1 MQTFISFIVVFGLV
15 VLFHEFGH
23 FIVAKLGGIKINEF
37 AIGMGPK
44 ILKYQGKE
52 TLYSLRA
59 FPIGGF
65 VSMEGEG
72 EESEDTRSFQKKNPL
87 LRFAVV
93 AAGPIM
99 NFVLAII
106 LFMALALYSGMPS
119 TTIGKLIDNMPAK
132 AAGIMVGDEVKSI
145 NGTPISEWNDLTKIV
160 GESNGK
166 PLVFTVKRADSIQE
180 IEVIPTFDANENR
193 YMIGINYLSKHSI
206 LASFAYGFETTGK
219 VTQMIVEYLPKL
231 FQGNNFAN
239 DVVGPVGIVVMIGE
253 ASRNGLANV
262 IGLAALISINLG
274 LMNLLPIPALDGGRL
289 LFLTIE
295 LILRKPVKEE
305 WEANIH
311 RLGFVLLIGL
321 TIVIFVKDIFKF
333 WQ

>member
-23 FIVAKLGGIKINEF
+23 FIVAKIGGVKINEF

-44 ILKYQGKE
+44 IFKFQGKE
-52 TLYSLRA
+52 TLYSLRV

-65 VSMEGEG
+65 VAMEGEG
-72 EESEDTRSFQKKNPL
+72 DESADVRSFQKKNPFL
-87 LRFAVV
+87 KVGII
-93 AAGPIM
+93 AAGPLM

-106 LFMALALYSGMPS
+106 LFMALALYNGME
-119 TTIGKLIDNMPAK
+119 TTQIGKLVDNMPAVE
-132 AAGIMVGDEVKSI
+132 AGLIIGDKVLAI
-145 NGTPISEWNDLTKIV
+145 NNTPISTWNDLTKVIGASK
-160 GESNGK
+160 GEPIAFDIERSGK
-166 PLVFTVKRADSIQE
+166 SMT
-180 IEVIPTFDANENR
+180 IEVKPVLDTTEKR
-193 YMIGINYLSKHSI
+193 YMIGIQSLRKHSV
-206 LASFAYGFETTGK
+206 LASVQYGFETTGK
-219 VTQMIVEYLPKL
+219 VTKMILEYLPKL

-253 ASRNGLANV
+253 ASKSGLANV

-274 LMNLLPIPALDGGRL
+274 LMNLLPLPALDGGRI
-289 LFLTIE
+289 LFLIIE
-295 LILRKPVKEE
+295 IIFRRPVKEE

-311 RLGFVLLIGL
+311 KLGFVLLIGL